1 MKGLT
6 RIVPLAYRFLR
17 VGSWARTRAGE
28 RLFLVAFFAYK
39 KWIEDPHAAFAM
51 RHPEVFAGGHI
62 LDVGANVGYTACLFA
77 RQVSPPF
84 RVYAFEPEQVNFAR
98 LRRVIAA
105 RHLGN
110 VIVAVQTAI
119 GDREGSVAFRPNPD
133 HPGDHQVVEATD
145 AGATDAGAINVP
157 ITTLDTYAATNR
169 ITPVKFVKI
178 DVQGHELAVSRGM
191 SDLVDRSP
199 MLEVSF
205 EYSGPS
211 SNAVVDWYRARGF
224 VLSIMRHDGG
234 LTPLTDAA
242 LAAALQSRAYCDI
255 FATRRGNL

>member
-28 RLFLVAFFAYK
+28 RLFLAAFFAYK
-39 KWIEDPHAAFAM
+39 KWIEDPHAAFAV

-62 LDVGANVGYTACLFA
+62 FDVGANVGYTACLFA
-77 RQVSPPF
+77 RHVSPPF
-84 RVYAFEPEQVNFAR
+84 RVYAFEPEEVNFAR
-98 LRRVIAA
+98 LKRVIAA
-105 RHLGN
+105 RDLSD

-133 HPGDHQVVEATD
+133 HPGDHQVVEAAD
-145 AGATDAGAINVP
+145 ADAIRVP
-157 ITTLDTYAATNR
+157 ITTLDAYAATNR
-169 ITPVKFVKI
+169 IAPVKFVKI

-191 SDLVDRSP
+191 SDLVERSP
-199 MLEVSF
+199 MLEISF
-205 EYSGPS
+205 EYSGPA

-224 VLSIMRHDGG
+224 GLSIMRRDGG
-234 LTPLTDAA
+234 LTPLTDVA
-242 LAAALQSRAYCDI
+242 LAAVLQSREYCDI